1 MKISKKTWL
10 VIVIGIFVV
19 VGIGL
24 NMVRSQQV
32 QQQDELNAEFALT
45 QLNLSR
51 LQLEQLSSRQAELES
66 QLSQATSQSE
76 AVKAM
81 FSQPIG
87 SVAAT
92 TILFGIAEAHGVEV
106 TEMTSSGLAS
116 DSLEGVTYSVI
127 SLAAK
132 VEGDVPNLVSFVTKL
147 NSYFT
152 TGVVKSIT
160 ITIPETTSGDNVTAL
175 EITSGDNVTALETT
189 TGERASADIQLVVYT
204 YQEASDG
211 EASDG

>member
-92 TILFGIAEAHGVEV
+92 TILFDIAKAHGVEV